1 MSLNFCNAY
10 EDILILVASGAA
22 SAEEA
27 NRAQAHLDACGHC
40 RRELERLRGMIS
52 AIDQA
57 CSPIPSSTAPQ
68 SLHANLM
75 RRLRVETAGW
85 PKRTTAPFWMEPLQ
99 SWCLWRRAAWRR
111 AALSIVT
118 VAIAFTV
125 WHFGVNQS
133 VVQSG
138 KSADGRHDNL
148 VRVNSNQGEPAGP
161 VELRLALSRSFED
174 FEMAL
179 RQNDQLLATREPM
192 VVPSKS
198 RSAELQ

>member
-1 MSLNFCNAY
+1 VLANTQFHGPAIVTRQLDEAFAGGDCGLAKTDY
-10 EDILILVASGAA
+10 RPILDGTSTIVVLMAT
-22 SAEEA
+22 
-27 NRAQAHLDACGHC
+27 
-40 RRELERLRGMIS
+40 
-52 AIDQA
+52 
-57 CSPIPSSTAPQ
+57 SP
-68 SLHANLM
+68 
-75 RRLRVETAGW
+75 
-85 PKRTTAPFWMEPLQ
+85 
-99 SWCLWRRAAWRR
+99 WRR

>member
-10 EDILILVASGAA
+10 EDILILVASGTA

-27 NRAQAHLDACGHC
+27 NRAQAHLDGCGNC

-57 CSPIPSSTAPQ
+57 CSPISNSTAPQ
-68 SLHANLM
+68 SLHADLM
-75 RRLRVETAGW
+75 TRLRVETAGW
-85 PKRTTAPFWMEPLQ
+85 PKRTTVPFWIEPLQ
-99 SWCLWRRAAWRR
+99 SWCLWRRTAWRW
-111 AALSIVT
+111 AALSIVI

-125 WHFGVNQS
+125 WRFGLNQS

-138 KSADGRHDNL
+138 KFAAGRDGNS

-179 RQNDQLLATREPM
+179 RLNDQLFAMREPM